1 MRHIAIEFKEPSSL
15 GNMGAPKNP
24 ILVKSSNECDQ
35 KFIFFFLEMSGTMYF
50 LIYNWQRD
58 VVGYLHTV

>member
-50 LIYNWQRD
+50 LIYN
-58 VVGYLHTV
+58 